1 MYKTLYS
8 ATPTSQTVSSISLS
22 MMAHIRATINAN
34 LLNSFYYD
42 KYLLNFFKEAATPLI
57 FYTCHLLCWPDAN
70 RLPDISSAMLGL
82 FGISREL
89 QLESATMVTH
99 MHGKGRRALIERK
112 RKLGGLLWA
121 ESLTFPWLSSCQEQR
136 EVCLVVELCCG
147 LRAWQ
152 LLDPGFQILFNLKKI
167 SQLRMLFF
175 ISQKLGN
182 SHLFYCPLSCP
193 SPSSENPQHFPCL
206 FDC

>member
-1 MYKTLYS
+1 
-8 ATPTSQTVSSISLS
+8 
-22 MMAHIRATINAN
+22 
-34 LLNSFYYD
+34 
-42 KYLLNFFKEAATPLI
+42 
-57 FYTCHLLCWPDAN
+57 
-70 RLPDISSAMLGL
+70 MLGL

-112 RKLGGLLWA
+112 RKLGGLLWT

-152 LLDPGFQILFNLKKI
+152 LLDPGLQILFNLKI
-167 SQLRMLFF
+167 F
-175 ISQKLGN
+175 
-182 SHLFYCPLSCP
+182 H
-193 SPSSENPQHFPCL
+193 SSECSFSSVRHWATPTYFTVHCLAHLPPPKTHSTFPVYLIANCSFMYRHSHTARVTFLVPNKILVLIFYLCL
-206 FDC
+206 NSGER